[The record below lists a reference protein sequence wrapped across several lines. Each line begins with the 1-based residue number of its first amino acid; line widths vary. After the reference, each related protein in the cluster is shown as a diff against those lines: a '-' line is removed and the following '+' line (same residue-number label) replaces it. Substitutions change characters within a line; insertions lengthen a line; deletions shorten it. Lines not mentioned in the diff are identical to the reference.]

1 MTDTD
6 RGEVPDWL
14 ANAMDLGIYPKA
26 TPTGERTPYQDG
38 WNAASIAISEA
49 VEKAYV
55 VQPSA
60 PTEGLREALEWFRGC
75 EDSIGR
81 FSRDPIGTVVRLD
94 DVLALLK
101 LAHTGPPRAVAG
113 MGVCADCG
121 AFWPCPY
128 AEAAGAAYYAAHE
141 GAGR

>member
-1 MTDTD
+1 MTEC
-6 RGEVPDWL
+6 RHGEVQLIPGIGARCGVCGTRATFQPAAPADATST
-14 ANAMDLGIYPKA
+14 ANDA
-26 TPTGERTPYQDG
+26 RVSH
-38 WNAASIAISEA
+38 AAPA
-49 VEKAYV
+49 
-55 VQPSA
+55 
-60 PTEGLREALEWFRGC
+60 EGLREALEWLRGC

-81 FSRDPIGTVVRLD
+81 FSRDHIGTVVRLD

-101 LAHTGPPRAVAG
+101 LAHTWPPDVLADR
-113 MGVCADCG
+113 GVCADCG